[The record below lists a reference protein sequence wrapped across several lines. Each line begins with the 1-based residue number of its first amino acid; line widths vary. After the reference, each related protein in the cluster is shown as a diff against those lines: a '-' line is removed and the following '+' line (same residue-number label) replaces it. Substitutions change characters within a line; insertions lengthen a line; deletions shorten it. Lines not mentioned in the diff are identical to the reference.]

1 MEWQDAM
8 AYGATCDGEYCV
20 VESSALPLYLQHV
33 FGEKHEL
40 FQMVT
45 MPLAL
50 LEGVLDC
57 IHLFLGSATQETSME
72 ALFEQYC
79 LRELEKEKVSRRK
92 KTVQALTA
100 VWEQLLECD
109 VCVLPSVLLM
119 SKKHT
124 ANEWSDGNAHRR
136 ATNRLNKRLGLLLT
150 CRLLAARRL
159 SCRYERLKLL
169 EQEAKLTVFPFIDVE
184 SKMENKV
191 RTRATKKQC
200 GSVQVD
206 GR

>member
-8 AYGATCDGEYCV
+8 AHGATCDGEYCV

-33 FGEKHEL
+33 FGEKREL

-57 IHLFLGSATQETSME
+57 IHLFLGSATQEASME
-72 ALFEQYC
+72 ALFEEHC
-79 LRELEKEKVSRRK
+79 LRELEKETGSRRK

-100 VWEQLLECD
+100 VWKQLLECD

-124 ANEWSDGNAHRR
+124 ANEWSSKGVHER
-136 ATNRLNKRLGLLLT
+136 ARKRLGL
-150 CRLLAARRL
+150 
-159 SCRYERLKLL
+159 S
-169 EQEAKLTVFPFIDVE
+169 
-184 SKMENKV
+184 
-191 RTRATKKQC
+191 
-200 GSVQVD
+200 VD